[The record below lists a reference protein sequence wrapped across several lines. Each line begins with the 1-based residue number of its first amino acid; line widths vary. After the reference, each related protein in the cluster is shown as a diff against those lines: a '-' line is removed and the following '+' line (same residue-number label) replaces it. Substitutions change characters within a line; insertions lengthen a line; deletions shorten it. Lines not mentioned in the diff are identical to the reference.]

1 MQHNDCRWEMQQEEE
16 ESGVVNAMSKVIDP
30 KTSKLI
36 PKPVPAGSEPKPP
49 TGVVTTVEG
58 TAYLAA
64 DFDYFA
70 KPGKL
75 SPKPDDVH
83 RNKLARRAGEH
94 IAMVNKITPGRLL
107 KTPSE
112 KHSENMRKKLR
123 RRDEKQESMKT

>member
-1 MQHNDCRWEMQQEEE
+1 
-16 ESGVVNAMSKVIDP
+16 MSKVIDAR
-30 KTSKLI
+30 TGKLI
-36 PKPVPAGSEPKPP
+36 PKPVPSGSEPKPA

-75 SPKPDDVH
+75 TAKPDDVH
-83 RNKLARRAGEH
+83 RNKLTRRASEH
-94 IAMVNKITPGRLL
+94 IALVNKITPDRLL
-107 KTPSE
+107 KSPSE

-123 RRDEKQESMKT
+123 RRDAKQEAMKS

>member
-1 MQHNDCRWEMQQEEE
+1 MTGKASKGQ
-16 ESGVVNAMSKVIDP
+16 NA
-30 KTSKLI
+30 KLI
-36 PKPVPAGSEPKPP
+36 PKPVPAGSEPKPS

-58 TAYLAA
+58 AAYTAA

-75 SPKPDDVH
+75 TPKADDAH
-83 RNKLARRAGEH
+83 RDRLTRRASEH
-94 IAMVNKITPGRLL
+94 IAMVNKITPSRLL

-112 KHSENMRKKLR
+112 KHSESMRKKLR